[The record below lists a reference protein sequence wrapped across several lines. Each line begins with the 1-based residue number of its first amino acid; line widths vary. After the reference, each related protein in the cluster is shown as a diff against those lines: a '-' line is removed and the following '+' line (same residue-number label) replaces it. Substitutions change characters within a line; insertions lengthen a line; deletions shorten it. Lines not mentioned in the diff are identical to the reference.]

1 VTPLL
6 MLCGTDDEPAYKE
19 TVALAAMQAYK
30 EYEFI
35 SYKSAGHGFTGND
48 QIEAMQQSQRFLS
61 ARLKP

>member
-1 VTPLL
+1 
-6 MLCGTDDEPAYKE
+6 MLCGTDDEPACKE
-19 TVALAAMQAYK
+19 TVALAAILKQAYK

-35 SYKSAGHGFTGND
+35 SYKGAGHGFTGND